1 MKKVIIKFS
10 GGFGNQLFQYS
21 LAKHLELD
29 KKFNIIPDFNF
40 FRTYKLH
47 KNYIQKIGF
56 KENNLK
62 LHLSSS
68 FFPNKLY
75 PVSKIYLQFVNS
87 CKFIKENENLNFIN
101 LNKYYCEN
109 LYLDG
114 YWQNIKYFYKS
125 AEKIKYI
132 INNFL
137 RQNTKKN
144 SNVFKY
150 NKKKNNY
157 VMVHLRFK
165 DYKKK
170 KNLMK
175 HGLLD
180 ENYYLKSIKLLNGL
194 KKNNKF
200 IIFSDEISSAK
211 KKLGFLK
218 NKIFFDKKSI
228 SDPITTM
235 YYMTKCN
242 DFIISN
248 STFSW
253 WAAYLSKNQNKN
265 VICPDK
271 WFVSKKFNKISY
283 EKKWIKI

>member
-75 PVSKIYLQFVNS
+75 PLSKIYLQFVNS

-125 AEKIKYI
+125 AEKIKSI

-144 SNVFKY
+144 SNFFKH

-180 ENYYLKSIKLLNGL
+180 ENYYLKSIELLNGL
-194 KKNNKF
+194 KK
-200 IIFSDEISSAK
+200 IIN
-211 KKLGFLK
+211 L
-218 NKIFFDKKSI
+218 
-228 SDPITTM
+228 
-235 YYMTKCN
+235 
-242 DFIISN
+242 
-248 STFSW
+248 
-253 WAAYLSKNQNKN
+253 
-265 VICPDK
+265 
-271 WFVSKKFNKISY
+271 
-283 EKKWIKI
+283 